1 MSWIQYFDFYFSG
14 EGPTMLA
21 LIRHCSAIRCKRES
35 KHDNSLFSNWA
46 FPREALR
53 RKDHNDG
60 DHKGFCTRQR

>member
-1 MSWIQYFDFYFSG
+1 
-14 EGPTMLA
+14 MLA